1 MIQNLI
7 FVILFF
13 GNILGIQLFY
23 IRPHVPVEISSK
35 LKNSYNFKHQYSV
48 SNMALVGMAQWAF
61 QNFKQKVSKPT
72 KNKISLF
79 LKYSSL
85 TLQTSIHF
93 TLKIICS
100 CNTVKILSHFT
111 NFGANIFLFAVRKK
125 HLHCTICLR
134 PRMYPRN
141 ISKANVW
148 LFLYIC
154 VRKFLFQRRSKI
166 LSGWVGRGGDGE
178 AE

>member
-7 FVILFF
+7 FGILFF

-72 KNKISLF
+72 KNSLF
-79 LKYSSL
+79 TMQFTYNTNLNSLYIENNMLLQYSQNSFSLYKFWSKYFSVCCQKKTSTLHNLFTPKNVSSK
-85 TLQTSIHF
+85 HF
-93 TLKIICS
+93 ESKCLVIS
-100 CNTVKILSHFT
+100 VYL
-111 NFGANIFLFAVRKK
+111 RKK
-125 HLHCTICLR
+125 MFIPET
-134 PRMYPRN
+134 
-141 ISKANVW
+141 
-148 LFLYIC
+148 
-154 VRKFLFQRRSKI
+154 
-166 LSGWVGRGGDGE
+166 
-178 AE
+178 